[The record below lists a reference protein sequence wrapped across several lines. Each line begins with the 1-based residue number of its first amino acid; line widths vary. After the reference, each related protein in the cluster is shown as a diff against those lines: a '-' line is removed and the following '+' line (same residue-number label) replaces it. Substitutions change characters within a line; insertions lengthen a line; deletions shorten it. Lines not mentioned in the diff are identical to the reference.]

1 MQFGGPPWTE
11 ASKTSPQYSKFISVW
26 DNWLSMHPDGQVT
39 ENEYPRGTLRLF
51 QEVKPV
57 MKILLLKMLHPNP
70 EKRIK
75 IQDVMNDRWL
85 KAVDC
90 CTLEGYEGIG
100 DPNTKDAAID
110 ASKVKSCKLKKAVQK
125 PHNHLPPP
133 PKSKVHLP
141 QHRFDMGDGW

>member
-11 ASKTSPQYSKFISVW
+11 ASKASPQYSKFISVW
-26 DNWLSMHPDGQVT
+26 DNWLSIHTDGQVT

-75 IQDVMNDRWL
+75 IQDVMSDRWL

-90 CTLEGYEGIG
+90 CASEEYEGVG
-100 DPNTKDAAID
+100 DHKVKDAAID
-110 ASKVKSCKLKKAVQK
+110 ATKVKCCKLKAAVKK